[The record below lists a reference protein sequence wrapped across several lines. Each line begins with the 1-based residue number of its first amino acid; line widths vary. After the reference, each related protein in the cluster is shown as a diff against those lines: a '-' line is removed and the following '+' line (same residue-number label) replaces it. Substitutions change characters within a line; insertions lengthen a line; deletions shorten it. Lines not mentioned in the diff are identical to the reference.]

1 LNVPAGGNFSQI
13 LTNGL
18 SRGRKVVSFT
28 QISASANYAGVGST
42 ISTMAS
48 PFSSSPCTT
57 AKNPITN
64 YNILLSSSNLYQQN
78 YNYSWE
84 QFQQELRK
92 VNSIN
97 GGSSIGLSSGL
108 ISQNDFENGYRF
120 LVSDISR
127 SPSEAT
133 DNVAKSI
140 QIIGTNSGDK
150 AIDIYVAVFY
160 EREIEVDLATG
171 SLIM

>member
-1 LNVPAGGNFSQI
+1 
-13 LTNGL
+13 
-18 SRGRKVVSFT
+18 
-28 QISASANYAGVGST
+28 
-42 ISTMAS
+42 MAS

-64 YNILLSSSNLYQQN
+64 YNILLSGSNLYQQN

-92 VNSIN
+92 TNSIN

-127 SPSEAT
+127 SASEAT

-140 QIIGTNSGDK
+140 QVVGTNSGDK
-150 AIDIYVAVFY
+150 AIDILWAIFY